1 MSSETSWVRVTAI
14 VRPQRMDAVCD
25 SLAELGVGGV
35 TVSDVDGVGQQLGYS
50 TLHSGA
56 WYQSR
61 SHPKVQIE
69 TIVEAKDAE
78 RVVSL
83 ITAKAATGEMG
94 DGKIWL
100 ESVLGIVSIRA
111 EEEA

>member
-1 MSSETSWVRVTAI
+1 MADETSWVRVTAI

-25 SLAELGVGGV
+25 NLAELGVSGV
-35 TVSDVDGVGQQLGYS
+35 TVIDVDGVGQQLGYS

-61 SHPKVQIE
+61 SHPKVQVE
-69 TIVEAKDAE
+69 TIVKAE
-78 RVVSL
+78 DVARVVSL

-94 DGKIWL
+94 DGKVWL
-100 ESVLGIVSIRA
+100 EPVLRIVAIRA
-111 EEEA
+111 EEGA